1 MSAKRIRHVLL
12 VIFIY
17 ILCLAYFFPILYMIL
32 TSFKPETQVI
42 PPRFIF
48 TPTLE
53 NYRQVLNPDILNY
66 LKNSALVSVIT
77 TIACIVV
84 GIPAS
89 YAIVFGKL
97 KKPDNLF
104 FWFLSTTL
112 LPPVSVVIPVYLIA
126 RYTHLLDTR
135 FFLVLM
141 YSGANIPIVIW
152 MVRSFLKDVPREI
165 LEAATI
171 DGCSRVRSFFRIIVP
186 LTQIGITS
194 TALLVFIFVWNEF
207 FFAIN
212 LTYVHAAT
220 IPVYMAS
227 YMTQEGLF
235 WAKLSAIS
243 TVTVLPPL
251 VLGWIAHK
259 SLVRG
264 LTLGAVKG

>member
-1 MSAKRIRHVLL
+1 MKTRRVRHILL
-12 VIFIY
+12 VIVIY
-17 ILCLAYFFPILYMIL
+17 LLCLIYFFPILYMIL
-32 TSFKPETQVI
+32 TSFKPETEVL
-42 PPRFIF
+42 PPRLFF
-48 TPTLE
+48 TPTLA
-53 NYRQVLNPDILNY
+53 NYRLVLNPDIIGY
-66 LKNSALVSVIT
+66 LRNSAEVSIIT
-77 TIACIVV
+77 MAVCIVV

-89 YAIVFGKL
+89 YAIVFGRL

-112 LPPVSVVIPVYLIA
+112 LPPVSVIIPVFLLA
-126 RYTHLLDTR
+126 RYSHFLDTK
-135 FFLVLM
+135 FFLILM
-141 YSGANIPIVIW
+141 YTGANVPIVIW

-165 LEAATI
+165 LEAAHI
-171 DGCSRVRSFFRIIVP
+171 DGCSKLRTFFAIIVP
-186 LTQIGITS
+186 LTRIGITS

-220 IPVYMAS
+220 LPVYMAS

-235 WAKLSAIS
+235 WAKLSAIA

-251 VLGWIAHK
+251 VLGWFAHK
-259 SLVRG
+259 SLVKG